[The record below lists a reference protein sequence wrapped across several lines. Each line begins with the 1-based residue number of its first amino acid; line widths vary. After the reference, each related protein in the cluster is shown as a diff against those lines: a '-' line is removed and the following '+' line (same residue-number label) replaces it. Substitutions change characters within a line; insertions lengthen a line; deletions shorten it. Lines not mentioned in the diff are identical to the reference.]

1 MKMQIV
7 LWFAGLR
14 GAIAFALS
22 ENMPGPN
29 RDTYMSATL
38 TICLFTTVVC
48 GGFTETILS
57 RMGMKQGETVYG
69 DVGVEEEYSTFMDV
83 SPTARRVSTHV
94 YKGFKGA
101 WKELDNQY
109 LKKLFGGSSTQR
121 VQRADANDFG
131 DEHGDYELGKRT
143 PSYTSDNEDEPE
155 NGQEGKF
162 VNGSRKA
169 ANDNSA
175 KETEQ
180 ASAGKK

>member
-1 MKMQIV
+1 MKMQVV

-29 RDTYMSATL
+29 RDTYTTATL

-48 GGFTETILS
+48 GGFTEKILS

-69 DVGVEEEYSTFMDV
+69 DLGDDDEYSSFMNV

-109 LKKLFGGSSTQR
+109 LKKLFGGSSAHS
-121 VQRADANDFG
+121 VERAHAIDCD
-131 DEHGDYELGKRT
+131 DEQGDYELGKQT
-143 PSYTSDNEDEPE
+143 SYPSDSEDEHS
-155 NGQEGKF
+155 NGQEGSF
-162 VNGSRKA
+162 VDASSNTANG
-169 ANDNSA
+169 NSA
-175 KETEQ
+175 KESEQ
-180 ASAGKK
+180 SSVRRK